1 MNKEE
6 FFDALDKLLRSYRGI
21 RYYNLYYHISQL
33 LKPDPLNNENQTYLA
48 EYLVNPNYKQPDYN
62 QTKIFWYLADRFNN
76 IPLMDTLIELNEDKL
91 NNKLLVNLLANYF
104 YTAFGYAIQLY
115 HDKDNNPDD
124 LFNLFYL
131 IIDRYNYNP
140 PDFNDQAINNLF
152 NTINLKALSEAQT
165 SNLLY
170 LAIIAKP
177 KIAEILIRRGWD
189 PFDNYWKEDVNTG
202 VPILFEAVQNNDTF
216 DFIEQHNDT
225 QKWWNTTDQWGKN
238 LLHFV
243 VKNKRPDKKF
253 YDLLIEKGVD
263 PDHRALIDDNKL
275 TLAKIKRQ
283 PIPPEYGK
291 TPRELLEER
300 KQS

>member
-1 MNKEE
+1 
-6 FFDALDKLLRSYRGI
+6 
-21 RYYNLYYHISQL
+21 
-33 LKPDPLNNENQTYLA
+33 
-48 EYLVNPNYKQPDYN
+48 
-62 QTKIFWYLADRFNN
+62 
-76 IPLMDTLIELNEDKL
+76 MDTLIELNEDKL

-189 PFDNYWKEDVNTG
+189 FSYFRLCYN
-202 VPILFEAVQNNDTF
+202 
-216 DFIEQHNDT
+216 
-225 QKWWNTTDQWGKN
+225 
-238 LLHFV
+238 
-243 VKNKRPDKKF
+243 
-253 YDLLIEKGVD
+253 
-263 PDHRALIDDNKL
+263 
-275 TLAKIKRQ
+275 
-283 PIPPEYGK
+283 
-291 TPRELLEER
+291 
-300 KQS
+300 S